1 MVIFVLPNQLIKI
14 MRFFV
19 LLFMFFVSQLFFSQ
33 TLVTESDTI
42 PRDTTYWT
50 KKNIAGLD
58 FSQIAFMN
66 WNAGGNSSVSGLLKG
81 DFGRKYIRG
90 NVLWNNEM
98 MLRYGINKQEGRE
111 LRKTDDAFSFL
122 SNYGYKKE
130 PNSNWYYSARF
141 SFNTQFTNGYA
152 YPNID
157 NPISRLFAPAYIFLG
172 VGSEYNK
179 KELNL
184 NFYFSP
190 LTSKTTL
197 VLDRRLADL
206 GSFGVTK
213 AVYDEEGNLLRRGRR
228 SRNEFGMLFNSY
240 WKKEIYKNMNLE
252 HRLSLYSDYI
262 NNFGNID
269 VDWQLG
275 VDMVVNQYVKANIG
289 LHLIYDDDIKA
300 KEEINGEQVAVG
312 PKIQLKQALG
322 IGVTYSF

>member
-14 MRFFV
+14 MRFFA
-19 LLFMFFVSQLFFSQ
+19 LLFMLFVSQLFFSQ

-262 NNFGNID
+262 NKFGNID

>member
-1 MVIFVLPNQLIKI
+1 